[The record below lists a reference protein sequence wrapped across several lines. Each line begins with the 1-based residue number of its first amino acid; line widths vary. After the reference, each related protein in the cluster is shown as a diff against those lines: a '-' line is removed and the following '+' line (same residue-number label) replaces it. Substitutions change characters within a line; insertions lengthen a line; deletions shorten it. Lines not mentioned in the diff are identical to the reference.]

1 MRFNNRF
8 CALMDIPDLPAGAF
22 EHIGDNKI
30 KPQGGGNPVSAIT
43 DPISKAIGTD
53 GSGGGAL
60 GALSKID
67 PGPALGKGLAKI
79 DPGPALGRAGAAI
92 DKSVTQPISRGLAD
106 LDKFVGREIPGGWA
120 TVGAAAAIAAAPYAA
135 SYLASSGAGAGAAG
149 AGGSIGGISAGGAFV
164 PTAGSAATFTVPG
177 VAAAGTTAASAGIAS
192 EAGQAAFFD
201 ALATGAT
208 SSEAISA
215 GLAAE
220 SLAAPAALMGP
231 TYSELGIT
239 GLQQGLAGPT
249 YAELGYS
256 GLTEGLMGPTYGE
269 LGLTGLE
276 IGTEASTGAPI
287 FDYSQDVILSPGG
300 NYIPANTLPSEVAGL
315 DIQISEAGKEA
326 LAKYG
331 GPTTSQKAIRGL
343 NVARGL
349 LGGQQQ
355 PQPRQQMQVGRA
367 VTNPRGAV
375 DYSGLLNLLSPRSA
389 PRRNPNSLL
398 G

>member
-1 MRFNNRF
+1 MS
-8 CALMDIPDLPAGAF
+8 
-22 EHIGDNKI
+22 
-30 KPQGGGNPVSAIT
+30 GNPIAAIT

-53 GSGGGAL
+53 GSGGGVL
-60 GALSKID
+60 GGLAKID
-67 PGPALGKGLAKI
+67 PGPALGRGLAKI
-79 DPGPALGRAGAAI
+79 DPGPALGRAGVAI
-92 DKSVTQPISRGLAD
+92 DKSITQPVGRGLAE

-135 SYLASSGAGAGAAG
+135 SYLAGSGAAG
-149 AGGSIGGISAGGAFV
+149 AGGSIGGISAGGAFA

-208 SSEAISA
+208 GAEALSA

-220 SLAAPAALMGP
+220 SLAAP
-231 TYSELGIT
+231 
-239 GLQQGLAGPT
+239 LA
-249 YAELGYS
+249 
-256 GLTEGLMGPTYGE
+256 LMGPTYGE
-269 LGLTGLE
+269 LGLTGLSE
-276 IGTEASTGAPI
+276 GLMGPTYAELGLTGLETGSLASGGAPV
-287 FDYSQDVILSPGG
+287 FDFSQEVILSPDG
-300 NYIPANTLPSEVAGL
+300 NYIPANTLPSDIAGL
-315 DIQISEAGKEA
+315 DLQISEAGKEA

-349 LGGQQQ
+349 LGGQQRPQ
-355 PQPRQQMQVGRA
+355 PQQQLQIGRA

-375 DYSGLLNLLSPRSA
+375 DYSGLLNLLSPQSIQ
-389 PRRNPNSLL
+389 RRNPNSLL

>member
-22 EHIGDNKI
+22 EHIGDKKI
-30 KPQGGGNPVSAIT
+30 KPQGSNPLDSISSAL
-43 DPISKAIGTD
+43 GTD
-53 GSGGGAL
+53 GGGGGILGGLADIDPGPAIGGAL
-60 GALSKID
+60 ADID
-67 PGPALGKGLAKI
+67 PGPALGKGLAE
-79 DPGPALGRAGAAI
+79 
-92 DKSVTQPISRGLAD
+92 V
-106 LDKFVGREIPGGWA
+106 DKFVGREIPGGWT

-135 SYLASSGAGAGAAG
+135 SYLASTGAAG

-164 PTAGSAATFTVPG
+164 PTAGSAASFTVPG
-177 VAAAGTTAASAGIAS
+177 VAAAGAGAASAGIAS

-208 SSEAISA
+208 SAEAVSA

-220 SLAAPAALMGP
+220 SLVAPAALMGP
-231 TYSELGIT
+231 TYGELGVT
-239 GLQQGLAGPT
+239 GL
-249 YAELGYS
+249 S
-256 GLTEGLMGPTYGE
+256 EGLMGPTYGE

-276 IGTEASTGAPI
+276 TGSLASGGAPV
-287 FDYSQDVILSPGG
+287 FDFSQEVILSPEG
-300 NYIPANTLPSEVAGL
+300 NYIPANTLPSEIAGL
-315 DIQISEAGKEA
+315 DAQISAAGKEA

-331 GPTTSQKAIRGL
+331 GPTTAQKAMRGL
-343 NVARGL
+343 SAARGL
-349 LGGQQQ
+349 LAQQPQ
-355 PQPRQQMQVGRA
+355 PQPRQQMQIGGA

-389 PRRNPNSLL
+389 QRRNPNSLL

>member
-22 EHIGDNKI
+22 EHIGDKKI

-79 DPGPALGRAGAAI
+79 DPGPALGRVGVAI
-92 DKSVTQPISRGLAD
+92 DKSVTQPIGRGLAD

-120 TVGAAAAIAAAPYAA
+120 TVGAAAAILAAPYAA
-135 SYLASSGAGAGAAG
+135 PYLGAGAGAAG
-149 AGGSIGGISAGGAFV
+149 AGGTAGGIGVGGAFV
-164 PTAGSAATFTVPG
+164 PTAGSAASFTLPG

-215 GLAAE
+215 GLATE
-220 SLAAPAALMGP
+220 SLVAPAALMGP
-231 TYSELGIT
+231 TYGELGVT
-239 GLQQGLAGPT
+239 GLTDGLMGPT
-249 YAELGYS
+249 YAELG
-256 GLTEGLMGPTYGE
+256 
-269 LGLTGLE
+269 LTGLE
-276 IGTEASTGAPI
+276 GGSIASGGAPV
-287 FDYSQDVILSPGG
+287 FDFSQEVILSPDG
-300 NYIPANTLPSEVAGL
+300 NYIPANTLPSEIAGL

-349 LGGQQQ
+349 LGSQQQ
-355 PQPRQQMQVGRA
+355 PQPRQQLQVGRA

>member
-1 MRFNNRF
+1 
-8 CALMDIPDLPAGAF
+8 MDIPDLPSGAF
-22 EHIGDNKI
+22 EHIGDKKI
-30 KPQGGGNPVSAIT
+30 KPQGSNPLDSISSAL
-43 DPISKAIGTD
+43 GTD
-53 GSGGGAL
+53 GGGGGVLGGLADIDPSKSIGKAL
-60 GALSKID
+60 ADID
-67 PGPALGKGLAKI
+67 PGPALGKGLAE
-79 DPGPALGRAGAAI
+79 
-92 DKSVTQPISRGLAD
+92 V
-106 LDKFVGREIPGGWA
+106 DKFVGREIPGGWT
-120 TVGAAAAIAAAPYAA
+120 TVGAAAAIAAAPYASA
-135 SYLASSGAGAGAAG
+135 YLSGAGAGA
-149 AGGSIGGISAGGAFV
+149 GGTAGGISVGGAFV

-177 VAAAGTTAASAGIAS
+177 VAAAGTAAASAGIAS

-208 SSEAISA
+208 GAEAVSA

-220 SLAAPAALMGP
+220 SLVAPTALLGP
-231 TYSELGIT
+231 SYSELGIT

-249 YAELGYS
+249 YGELGYT

-276 IGTEASTGAPI
+276 VGTEASTGAPI

-300 NYIPANTLPSEVAGL
+300 NYIPANTLPTEIAGL
-315 DIQISEAGKEA
+315 DSQISSAAKEA

-343 NVARGL
+343 MAARGL
-349 LGGQQQ
+349 LAQQ
-355 PQPRQQMQVGRA
+355 PQPMPRQQLQIGGA

-375 DYSGLLNLLSPRSA
+375 DYSGLLNLLSPRTA
-389 PRRNPNSLL
+389 QRRNPNSLL